1 MLSSKPHSREQ
12 TVPLSSVFFG
22 NPFRFGSLPSIK
34 SQADGYDD
42 PTLLVGSENEK
53 ELARARKV
61 MGSEWVLKVKRR

>member
-1 MLSSKPHSREQ
+1 M
-12 TVPLSSVFFG
+12 
-22 NPFRFGSLPSIK
+22 K

-53 ELARARKV
+53 DLARARKV